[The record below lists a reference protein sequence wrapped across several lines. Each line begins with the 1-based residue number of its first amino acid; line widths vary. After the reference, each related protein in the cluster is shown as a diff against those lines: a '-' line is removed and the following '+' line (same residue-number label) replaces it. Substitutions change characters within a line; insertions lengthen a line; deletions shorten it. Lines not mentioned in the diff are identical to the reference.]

1 MQLPLS
7 SDQDWQPTELTRHSQ
22 QINVSSSTTCHFD
35 YSFTLRIIVN
45 VSTLKILMLC
55 RVL

>member
-1 MQLPLS
+1 MQLLLS

-22 QINVSSSTTCHFD
+22 QISSSTTCHFD